1 MLLYITDSAERT
13 RLRGVVRVDLKT
25 IFVEKPNWTLEDTP
39 VVVSLYARDLFSA
52 LENNNFVV
60 DTIPVAIYFEK
71 RRLLTI
77 RESDA
82 NRTQIVCI
90 LAIVSELDWLDGD
103 IIWHLT
109 KHIFGWPLKIDFLTR
124 RRPLL

>member
-25 IFVEKPNWTLEDTP
+25 ILVEKPYWTLEDTP
-39 VVVSLYARDLFSA
+39 VVVSLYARNLFSA

-77 RESDA
+77 WESDA
-82 NRTQIVCI
+82 NRT
-90 LAIVSELDWLDGD
+90 
-103 IIWHLT
+103 
-109 KHIFGWPLKIDFLTR
+109 
-124 RRPLL
+124 